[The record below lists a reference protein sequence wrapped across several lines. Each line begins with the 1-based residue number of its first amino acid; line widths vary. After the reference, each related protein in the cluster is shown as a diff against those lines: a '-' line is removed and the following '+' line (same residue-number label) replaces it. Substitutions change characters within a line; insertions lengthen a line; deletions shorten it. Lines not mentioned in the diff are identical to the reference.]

1 MDRTVEW
8 FLQSKDG
15 IAAIF
20 LRPLIFSIFWVTT
33 WKLCS
38 ATITK
43 GLRTCLCEEVLNL
56 DALLKLEDFWLP
68 FG

>member
-20 LRPLIFSIFWVTT
+20 LRL
-33 WKLCS
+33 
-38 ATITK
+38 
-43 GLRTCLCEEVLNL
+43 LNL
-56 DALLKLEDFWLP
+56 DALLKLEACCLLVEDFSATSSSLL
-68 FG
+68 FFSHLGHTQTNTHTHI